1 MFVKT
6 GLKIKLKKRVNHQ
19 TGAIAYSEY
28 DLPNGLHVILHEDHK
43 APIVCLN
50 IAYHV
55 GSKNETPERAG
66 FAHLF
71 EHLLFEGSEHVARG
85 EFDTHITQAG
95 GYDNAYTT
103 EDKTNYYEVLPAH
116 QLGLALWLESDRML
130 GFTLGEESLR
140 TQKDV
145 VKEEKR
151 ERYDNAPYGSLS
163 ERMMRLAYKKFP
175 YKWTVIGD
183 METIEAATLADVK
196 DFYNTFYSPENAVL
210 VLSGDFKESET
221 RVAIEKFFGGIPG
234 GKNGIARPV
243 YNEEEQKSERREV
256 ITTEVAPL
264 PGVFYAYQMP
274 PEGTDEAIA
283 LDILTDILS
292 TGRSSRLY
300 QRLVYKDKIASEMSA
315 YVDLREM
322 PGLLWVYALANEPE
336 DDIAKIESAIEE
348 VIAEVR
354 SGNVSEIELQK
365 AKNKTEMRLIAGRV
379 SASGKADQLAHAKV
393 IFNDTSIANSIIDRY
408 LAVTTDDIRKAA
420 EKYLLPEKRNAVIYL
435 PPDSTVLSAQ

>member
-1 MFVKT
+1 VAQ
-6 GLKIKLKKRVNHQ
+6 Q
-19 TGAIAYSEY
+19 TGAIAYTEY

-43 APIVCLN
+43 APIICLN

-55 GSKNETPERAG
+55 GSKNETPQRAG

-85 EFDTHITQAG
+85 EFDTFITQAG

-116 QLGLALWLESDRML
+116 QAGLAMWLESDRMS
-130 GFTLGEESLR
+130 GFTLGDESLR

-151 ERYDNAPYGSLS
+151 ERYDNTPYGSLS

-196 DFYNTFYSPENAVL
+196 DFYNTFYSPSNAVL
-210 VLSGDFKESET
+210 VLSGDFKDQDA
-221 RVAIEKFFGGIPG
+221 RGMIEQYFGSIPNSNSGITHPEF
-234 GKNGIARPV
+234 
-243 YNEEEQKSERREV
+243 NEEEQHEEHREIV
-256 ITTEVAPL
+256 TDEAVPL
-264 PGVFYAYQMP
+264 PGVFYTYRMP

-283 LDILTDILS
+283 LDLLTDILS

-322 PGLLWVYALANEPE
+322 PGLVWIYAIGNEPD
-336 DDIAKIESAIEE
+336 DDIAAIETAIEE

-354 SGNVSEIELQK
+354 NTNISEIELQK
-365 AKNKTEMRLIAGRV
+365 AKNKTEMRLIASRI
-379 SASGKADQLAHAKV
+379 SASGKADQLAHARLF
-393 IFNDTSIANSIIDRY
+393 FNETSTANTIIDRY
-408 LAVTTDDIRKAA
+408 LAVSVDDIRKAA
-420 EKYLLPEKRNAVIYL
+420 EKYLVPEKRCTVIYI
-435 PPDSTVLSAQ
+435 AQEEAEEED

>member
-1 MFVKT
+1 
-6 GLKIKLKKRVNHQ
+6 LQNPPNQQ

-55 GSKNETPERAG
+55 GSKNETPQRAG

-71 EHLLFEGSEHVARG
+71 EHLLFEGSQNVKRG
-85 EFDTHITQAG
+85 EFDTYITQAG

-116 QLGLALWLESDRML
+116 QVGLGMWLESDRLM

-151 ERYDNAPYGSLS
+151 ERYDNSPYGTLS
-163 ERMMRLAYKKFP
+163 ERMMRLAYKSFP

-183 METIEAATLADVK
+183 METIEAATLVDVK
-196 DFYNTFYSPENAVL
+196 DFYNTFYSPANAVL
-210 VLSGDFKESET
+210 VLTGDFKESDA
-221 RVAIEKFFGGIPG
+221 RKMVEKYFGTIPNN
-234 GKNGIARPV
+234 KDSIVRPV
-243 YNEEEQKSERREV
+243 YNEVDLHSEQREIV
-256 ITTEVAPL
+256 STEAVPL
-264 PGVFYAYQMP
+264 PAIFYTYPMP

-283 LDILTDILS
+283 LDLLTDILS

-300 QRLVYKDKIASEMSA
+300 QKLIYKDQVASDVSA

-322 PGLLWVYALANEPE
+322 PGLVWLYAVANEPE
-336 DDIAKIESAIEE
+336 DEIAPMEIAIEKVLSE
-348 VIAEVR
+348 IRTGGVT
-354 SGNVSEIELQK
+354 EIELQK
-365 AKNKTEMRLIAGRV
+365 AKNKTEMRLVASRV
-379 SASGKADQLAHAKV
+379 TASGKADQLAHARV
-393 IFNDTSIANSIIDRY
+393 FFGDTSKANSIIDRY
-408 LAVTTDDIRKAA
+408 LSITTEDIRKAA
-420 EKYLLPEKRNAVIYL
+420 AKYLLPEKRCTVIYL
-435 PPDSTVLSAQ
+435 PPKE

>member
-1 MFVKT
+1 M
-6 GLKIKLKKRVNHQ
+6 NHQ
-19 TGAIAYSEY
+19 TGAIAFTEY

-55 GSKNETPERAG
+55 GSKNETPQRAG

-71 EHLLFEGSEHVARG
+71 EHLLFEGSQNVKRG
-85 EFDTHITQAG
+85 EFDKYITEAG

-103 EDKTNYYEVLPAH
+103 EDKTNYYEVLPSH
-116 QLGLALWLESDRML
+116 QAGLAMWLESDRMSGFVL
-130 GFTLGEESLR
+130 GDESLR

-151 ERYDNAPYGSLS
+151 ERYDNTPYGTLS
-163 ERMMRLAYKKFP
+163 EKMMSLAYKKFP

-196 DFYNTFYSPENAVL
+196 DFYNTFYSPSNAVL
-210 VLSGDFKESET
+210 VLSGDFHEADARKM
-221 RVAIEKFFGGIPG
+221 IEGFFGNIPEQN
-234 GKNGIARPV
+234 GKFERPI
-243 YNEEEQKSERREV
+243 YNEDEQHSERREV
-256 ITTEVAPL
+256 VAKEAVPL

-283 LDILTDILS
+283 LDLLTEILS

-300 QRLVYKDKIASEMSA
+300 QKLVYQDKCASDISA

-322 PGLLWVYALANEPE
+322 PGLLWIYALANEE
-336 DDIAKIESAIEE
+336 DDEIPPIEIAIEKVLLE
-348 VIAEVR
+348 IR
-354 SGNVSEIELQK
+354 SNGVTEIELQK
-365 AKNKTEMRLIAGRV
+365 AKNKTEMRLIASRI
-379 SASGKADQLAHAKV
+379 SASGKADQLAHARV
-393 IFNDTSIANSIIDRY
+393 FFNDTSIANSIIDRY
-408 LAVTTDDIRKAA
+408 LAVTTEDIRKAA
-420 EKYLLPEKRNAVIYL
+420 AKYILPEKRCSVIYL
-435 PPDSTVLSAQ
+435 PPVGAGL

>member
-1 MFVKT
+1 
-6 GLKIKLKKRVNHQ
+6 VNHQ
-19 TGAIAYSEY
+19 TGAIAFTEY
-28 DLPNGLHVILHEDHK
+28 DLPNGLHVILNEDHK

-71 EHLLFEGSEHVARG
+71 EHLLFEGSQNVARG
-85 EFDTHITQAG
+85 EFDTYITQAG

-130 GFTLGEESLR
+130 GFVLGEESLR

-151 ERYDNAPYGSLS
+151 ERYDNAPYGYLS

-196 DFYNTFYSPENAVL
+196 DFYNTFYTPENAVL

-221 RVAIEKFFGGIPG
+221 RVAIEKYFAEIPG
-234 GKNGIARPV
+234 GKNGIVRPV
-243 YNEEEQKSERREV
+243 YNEDEQKTERREV
-256 ITTEVAPL
+256 VTDEVAPL
-264 PGVFYAYQMP
+264 PGVFYTYQMP

-283 LDILTDILS
+283 LDLLTDILS

-322 PGLLWVYALANEPE
+322 PGLLWIYAMANEPE
-336 DDIAKIESAIEE
+336 DDTAKIEKAIEE

-354 SGNVSEIELQK
+354 TTAVSEIELQK
-365 AKNKTEMRLIAGRV
+365 AKNKTEMRLIASRI
-379 SASGKADQLAHAKV
+379 SASGKADQLAHSKV
-393 IFNDTSIANSIIDRY
+393 FFNDTSIANSIIDQY

-420 EKYLLPEKRNAVIYL
+420 EKYLVPEKRNAVIYL
-435 PPDSTVLSAQ
+435 SPKEEK

>member
-1 MFVKT
+1 
-6 GLKIKLKKRVNHQ
+6 LQNPPNQQ
-19 TGAIAYSEY
+19 TGAIAFSEY

-71 EHLLFEGSEHVARG
+71 EHLLFEGSQNVKRG
-85 EFDTHITQAG
+85 EFDTYITQAG

-116 QLGLALWLESDRML
+116 QIELGLWLESDRML
-130 GFTLGEESLR
+130 EFTLGEESLR

-151 ERYDNAPYGSLS
+151 ERYDNAPYGTLS

-183 METIEAATLADVK
+183 MNTIEAATLTDVK
-196 DFYNTFYSPENAVL
+196 DFYNTFYSPSNAVL
-210 VLSGDFKESET
+210 VLSGDFKSSD
-221 RVAIEKFFGGIPG
+221 AKKMIEKFFGGIP
-234 GKNGIARPV
+234 NQNDNLNRPL
-243 YNEEEQKSERREV
+243 YNEDEQQSEQRET
-256 ITTEVAPL
+256 ITNEAVPL
-264 PGVFYAYQMP
+264 PAVFYTYPMP
-274 PEGTDEAIA
+274 QEGTDEAIA
-283 LDILTDILS
+283 LDLLTDILS

-300 QRLVYKDKIASEMSA
+300 QKLVYTDQCASEVSA

-322 PGLLWVYALANEPE
+322 PGLVWFYGVGNEE
-336 DDIAKIESAIEE
+336 DSEIAPIEIAIEKVLSE
-348 VIAEVR
+348 IRTTGVT
-354 SGNVSEIELQK
+354 EIELQK
-365 AKNKTEMRLIAGRV
+365 AKNKTEVRLVASRV
-379 SASGKADQLAHAKV
+379 TVSGKADQLAHARL
-393 IFNDTSIANSIIDRY
+393 FFGDTSLANSIIDRY
-408 LAVTTDDIRKAA
+408 LNVTTDDIRNAA
-420 EKYLLPEKRNAVIYL
+420 AKYLLPEKRCVIIYL
-435 PPDSTVLSAQ
+435 PPKE

>member
-1 MFVKT
+1 MQ
-6 GLKIKLKKRVNHQ
+6 NSPNQQQ
-19 TGAIAYSEY
+19 TGAITFSEY

-71 EHLLFEGSEHVARG
+71 EHLLFEGSQNVKRG
-85 EFDTHITQAG
+85 EFDTYITQAG

-116 QLGLALWLESDRML
+116 QIELGLWLESDRML
-130 GFTLGEESLR
+130 EFTLGEESLR

-151 ERYDNAPYGSLS
+151 ERYDNAPYGTLS

-183 METIEAATLADVK
+183 MATIEAATLTDVK
-196 DFYNTFYSPENAVL
+196 DFYNTFYSPSNAVL
-210 VLSGDFKESET
+210 VLCGDFKS
-221 RVAIEKFFGGIPG
+221 ADAKNMIEKFFGGIPNQ
-234 GKNGIARPV
+234 NGHLSRPL
-243 YNEEEQKSERREV
+243 YNEDEQLSERRETV
-256 ITTEVAPL
+256 TNEAVPL
-264 PGVFYAYQMP
+264 PAVFYTYPMP
-274 PEGTDEAIA
+274 QEGTDEAIA
-283 LDILTDILS
+283 LDLLTDILS

-300 QRLVYKDKIASEMSA
+300 QKLVYTDQCASEVSA

-322 PGLLWVYALANEPE
+322 PGLVWFYAVGNEE
-336 DDIAKIESAIEE
+336 DSEIAPIEIAIEKVLSE
-348 VIAEVR
+348 IRTTGVT
-354 SGNVSEIELQK
+354 EIELQK
-365 AKNKTEMRLIAGRV
+365 AKNKTEVRLVASRV
-379 SASGKADQLAHAKV
+379 TTSGKADQLAHARL
-393 IFNDTSIANSIIDRY
+393 FFGDTSLANSIIDRY
-408 LAVTTDDIRKAA
+408 LSVTTDDIRKAA
-420 EKYLLPEKRNAVIYL
+420 AKYLLPEKKCTVVFL
-435 PPDSTVLSAQ
+435 PPKE

>member
-1 MFVKT
+1 MQNPPDRPT
-6 GLKIKLKKRVNHQ
+6 GS
-19 TGAIAYSEY
+19 IAYTEY
-28 DLPNGLHVILHEDHK
+28 DLPNGLHIILHEDHK

-55 GSKNETPERAG
+55 GSKNETPDRAG

-71 EHLLFEGSEHVARG
+71 EHLLFEGSQHVARG
-85 EFDTHITQAG
+85 EFDTFITEAG

-130 GFTLGEESLR
+130 GFVLGEDSLR

-151 ERYDNAPYGSLS
+151 ERYDNTPYGSLS
-163 ERMMRLAYKKFP
+163 EKMMSLAYKSFP

-196 DFYNTFYSPENAVL
+196 DFYDTFYSPSNAVL
-210 VLSGDFKESET
+210 VLSGAFQESYA
-221 RVAIEKFFGGIPG
+221 RNLIEEYFGGIP
-234 GKNGIARPV
+234 NNSPSINRHP
-243 YNEEEQKSERREV
+243 YIEEEQLAERREV
-256 ITTEVAPL
+256 VTKEAVPL
-264 PGVFYAYQMP
+264 PGVFYAYVMP

-283 LDILTDILS
+283 LDLLSDILS

-300 QRLVYKDKIASEMSA
+300 QKLVYKEKLASDVSA

-322 PGLLWVYALANEPE
+322 PGLFWIYALANLPEQEIEP
-336 DDIAKIESAIEE
+336 IEKAIEE
-348 VIAEVR
+348 IIAEVR
-354 SGNVSEIELQK
+354 SDHISEIELQK
-365 AKNKTEMRLIAGRV
+365 AKNKTEMRLIASRV
-379 SASGKADQLAHAKV
+379 TASGKADQLAHSR
-393 IFNDTSIANSIIDRY
+393 IFFNDTSQANTVIDRY
-408 LAVTTDDIRKAA
+408 LSVTTEDIRHAA
-420 EKYLLPEKRNAVIYL
+420 AKFLVPEKRCAIVYL
-435 PPDSTVLSAQ
+435 PPE

>member
-1 MFVKT
+1 VQ
-6 GLKIKLKKRVNHQ
+6 KLHDQ
-19 TGAIAYSEY
+19 PTGAIPYTEY

-71 EHLLFEGSEHVARG
+71 EHLLFEGSQNVKRG
-85 EFDTHITQAG
+85 EFDTYITEAG

-130 GFTLGEESLR
+130 GFVLGEDSLR

-151 ERYDNAPYGSLS
+151 ERYDNTPYGTLS
-163 ERMMRLAYKKFP
+163 EKMMSLAYKTFP

-183 METIEAATLADVK
+183 MKTIEAATLTDVK
-196 DFYNTFYSPENAVL
+196 DFYDTYYSPSNAVL
-210 VLSGDFKESET
+210 VLSGAFAEANA
-221 RVAIEKFFGGIPG
+221 RNMIEEYFGSIPNT
-234 GKNGIARPV
+234 NGSVHRLA
-243 YNEEEQKSERREV
+243 YNEEEQHSQRREV
-256 ITTEVAPL
+256 VTQEAVPL
-264 PGVFYAYQMP
+264 PGVFYTYTMP
-274 PEGTDEAIA
+274 AEGTDEAIA
-283 LDILTDILS
+283 LDLLTDILS

-300 QRLVYKDKIASEMSA
+300 QKLVYKDKLASEVSA

-322 PGLLWVYALANEPE
+322 PGLLWIYALANLPE
-336 DDIAKIESAIEE
+336 QELAPIENAIEE
-348 VIAEVR
+348 VIAEIR
-354 SGNVSEIELQK
+354 STHVGEIELQK
-365 AKNKTEMRLIAGRV
+365 VKNKTEMRLIASRV
-379 SASGKADQLAHAKV
+379 TASGKADQLAHSRV
-393 IFNDTSIANSIIDRY
+393 FFNDTSLANTIIDRY
-408 LAVTTDDIRKAA
+408 LSVTTEDIRKAA
-420 EKYLLPEKRNAVIYL
+420 AKYLVPEKQCAVIYL
-435 PPDSTVLSAQ
+435 PPDEE